1 MSFDSF
7 YLSSRFQ
14 FHFFQNILLT
24 LRLQQKSMLSHVDVG
39 LIKLVLRGYKF
50 RTVIHPGFLIKL
62 PMSSSLNITRDPF
75 WCSAT
80 AVQLCLLQISLICNL
95 IILLKSALYWTIAL
109 GLVDLRDLT
118 RVISKVDYLR
128 SRSWLPL
135 PVYCRNL
142 QKSGCGSG
150 FKIELRLVLA
160 SSD

>member
-7 YLSSRFQ
+7 YLSTSKFQ
-14 FHFFQNILLT
+14 FYFFQNILLT

-95 IILLKSALYWTIAL
+95 IILLKSAFDWSTAL

-135 PVYCRNL
+135 PAEIFLHTSEVESP
-142 QKSGCGSG
+142 KV
-150 FKIELRLVLA
+150 RLWFWIQN
-160 SSD
+160 

>member
-1 MSFDSF
+1 
-7 YLSSRFQ
+7 
-14 FHFFQNILLT
+14 
-24 LRLQQKSMLSHVDVG
+24 MLSHVDVG
-39 LIKLVLRGYKF
+39 LIKLVLWGYKF

-95 IILLKSALYWTIAL
+95 IILLKSAFDWTTAWIIRSERPDTNQVKS
-109 GLVDLRDLT
+109 G
-118 RVISKVDYLR
+118 ISKVKKLATTTCLLQKF
-128 SRSWLPL
+128 SCTHQKW
-135 PVYCRNL
+135 NL

-160 SSD
+160 SSDCDQWLLSILNCYEQPKVSIV